1 MCNNEQNKQK
11 VANLKDE
18 NRVSRDL
25 WWTAAGAVAKLRRDD
40 QLPLLSFTHPN
51 LGFMMS
57 TVYKIKFW
65 SYCCKTQLTSP
76 WSQPLITL
84 PVPNWKVSGWPLEIS
99 HISETKGLPLET
111 SNIRENSTNCAEGSV
126 TLGCCCQI
134 RCHPHT
140 ECQCSAENHSYIPIF
155 LYSCFFSQSEY
166 LPCGGY
172 PHFLF
177 WSGNLQQGSFSSLRF
192 AALSLAS
199 SLPKQE
205 TQTRETD
212 RQTSFSG
219 KMTLSIKFLAST
231 YNNFQHLASRLN
243 FNKGEK
249 VMRERHVSGS

>member
-140 ECQCSAENHSYIPIF
+140 ECQCSAENHSYIPVSFLNPSIYHVEVVPISCLDRAIF
-155 LYSCFFSQSEY
+155 SRDPLLHSD
-166 LPCGGY
+166 
-172 PHFLF
+172 
-177 WSGNLQQGSFSSLRF
+177 LQLCHWLLLCPSKRH
-192 AALSLAS
+192 
-199 SLPKQE
+199 KQE
-205 TQTRETD
+205 KQTDKPHSLERWPY
-212 RQTSFSG
+212 
-219 KMTLSIKFLAST
+219 LSSSWHQLIT
-231 YNNFQHLASRLN
+231 I
-243 FNKGEK
+243 FNI
-249 VMRERHVSGS
+249 